1 MSRDGLRR
9 RPTPRHR
16 VEYAAFRLV
25 RGVLRALPERSAL
38 RLGGALGWVAG
49 TVLRIRRRAV
59 DRHLEIAFPD
69 RPAPWRAKVARGCYV
84 HLGRESVAT
93 LLLSNLDARDVVA
106 RTTVEGLEPVR
117 EAVEDGRGAVV
128 VTGHLGN
135 WEIGGA
141 AVAARGIPVDAVAVG
156 QANPLFD
163 RDLVAARSRLGMNV
177 VKKTRAPRGVLRSL
191 SEGRVS
197 ALVADQNPI
206 RGWILVDFFGKEAPT
221 ARGPALLALRSGAP
235 LFLGVALREPGWPQR
250 YRLVLERVETET
262 TGERD
267 RDVRRLVQAY
277 TARLEAW
284 IAGAPEQYFWQH
296 RRWKSR
302 PRRRG

>member
-9 RPTPRHR
+9 TPTLRHR
-16 VEYAAFRLV
+16 IEYAVFRLG
-25 RGVLRALPERSAL
+25 RGLLRALPEGVAL
-38 RLGGALGWVAG
+38 RLGGALGWIAG
-49 TVLRIRRRAV
+49 TVLRIRRRVV

-69 RPAPWRAKVARGCYV
+69 RSSAWRAAVARGCYV

-93 LLLSNLDARDVVA
+93 LVLSDLEARDVVA
-106 RTTVEGLEPVR
+106 RTTVEGLGPVR
-117 EAVEDGRGAVV
+117 EAVEDGRGVVV
-128 VTGHLGN
+128 VTAHLGN

-177 VKKTRAPRGVLRSL
+177 IEKTRAPRGVLRSL
-191 SEGRVS
+191 SEGRLS

-206 RGWILVDFFGKEAPT
+206 RGWILVEFFGKAAPT

-250 YRLVLERVETET
+250 YRVVLERVETEV
-262 TGERD
+262 TGDRD
-267 RDVRRLVQAY
+267 ADVRRLVRAY
-277 TARLEAW
+277 TARLEGW
-284 IAGAPEQYFWQH
+284 IARAPEQYFWQH

>member
-1 MSRDGLRR
+1 MSQDGLRR
-9 RPTPRHR
+9 TPTLRHR
-16 VEYAAFRLV
+16 FEYATFRLL
-25 RGVLRALPERSAL
+25 RGLLRALPEEAAL

-49 TVLRIRRRAV
+49 TVLRIRRKVV

-69 RPAPWRAKVARGCYV
+69 RSSAWRTEVARGCYV

-93 LLLSNLDARDVVA
+93 LVLSGLEAEDVVA

-117 EAVEDGRGAVV
+117 EAVEAGRGAVV

-163 RDLVAARSRLGMNV
+163 RDLLAARSRLGMNV
-177 VKKTRAPRGVLRSL
+177 IEKRRAPRGVLRSL
-191 SEGRVS
+191 SEGRLS

-206 RGWILVDFFGKEAPT
+206 RGWILVEFFGKEAPT
-221 ARGPALLALRSGAP
+221 ARGPALLALRTGAP

-250 YRLVLERVETET
+250 YRVVLERVEAEV
-262 TGERD
+262 TGDRD
-267 RDVRRLVQAY
+267 ADVRRLVQAY
-277 TARLEAW
+277 TARLEGW
-284 IAGAPEQYFWQH
+284 IGRAPEQYFWQH

>member
-1 MSRDGLRR
+1 MSQDGLRR
-9 RPTPRHR
+9 TPTLRHR
-16 VEYAAFRLV
+16 FEYAAFRLV
-25 RGVLRALPERSAL
+25 RGLLRALPEEAAL
-38 RLGGALGWVAG
+38 RLGGALGWIAA
-49 TVLRIRRRAV
+49 TVLRIRRRVV

-69 RPAPWRAKVARGCYV
+69 RSSPWRTKVARGCYV

-93 LLLSNLDARDVVA
+93 LVLSGLEAEDVVA
-106 RTTVEGLEPVR
+106 RTTVEGLEPVQ

-141 AVAARGIPVDAVAVG
+141 ALAARGIPVDAVAVG

-163 RDLVAARSRLGMNV
+163 RDLLAARSRLGMKV
-177 VKKTRAPRGVLRSL
+177 IEKTKAPRGVLRSL

-206 RGWILVDFFGKEAPT
+206 RGWILVEFFGKEAPT
-221 ARGPALLALRSGAP
+221 ARGPALLALRTGAP

-250 YRLVLERVETET
+250 YRVVLERVEAEV
-262 TGERD
+262 TGD
-267 RDVRRLVQAY
+267 RDADVRQLVEAY
-277 TARLEAW
+277 TARLEGW
-284 IAGAPEQYFWQH
+284 IARAPEQYFWQH